1 MMKPKKE
8 DCVKTQNTRFSLIFQ
23 IIKNKKTT
31 IKNETI
37 MKYNL
42 LKQLYKIH
50 SKSGF
55 EGEIITFIC
64 KWISKNIPSAKIDF
78 DWNTGNIY
86 ITKGMSKTYPCI
98 VAHLDQVQ
106 EHHPTDFI
114 TIETRDLIFGYSP
127 KERKFCGLGADDKN
141 GIWLALKCLQEFDE
155 IKIAF
160 FVCEE
165 VGCIGSSKAK
175 MDFFDDCRFVI
186 QPDRRGSRDL
196 ITSISGLPLCSDEFI
211 KDIHPEMFGY
221 KETDGLMTD
230 IEQLKEQGL
239 NVSCI
244 NVSCGYYE
252 PHTDNEYTDKKDL
265 LNCLRFIEY
274 IITNCNKVYKHDAKV
289 EERAYFSLSDAS
301 WYIYDEL
308 MEIIQEALRVDPTL
322 TPADIYAFYC
332 TDYPFTMDDFALV
345 YEDAMNGILYEKEED
360 LP

>member
-1 MMKPKKE
+1 
-8 DCVKTQNTRFSLIFQ
+8 
-23 IIKNKKTT
+23 
-31 IKNETI
+31 

-64 KWISKNIPSAKIDF
+64 KWISMNVPGAKIDF

-86 ITKGMSKTYPCI
+86 VTKGTAKTYPCI

-106 EHHPTDFI
+106 ESHPTDFI
-114 TIETRDLIFGYSP
+114 TIETRDLILGYSP

-141 GIWLALKCLQEFDE
+141 GIWLALKCLQRFDE
-155 IKIAF
+155 IKVAF

-165 VGCIGSSKAK
+165 VGCIESSKAK
-175 MDFFDDCRFVI
+175 MEFFDDCRFVI
-186 QPDRRGSRDL
+186 QPDRRGSNDL
-196 ITSISGLPLCSDEFI
+196 ITSISGLSLCSDEFI
-211 KDIHPEMFGY
+211 KDIHPERFGY

-252 PHTDNEYTDKKDL
+252 PHTDNEYTDKNDL

-274 IITNCNKVYKHDAKV
+274 IITNCKKVYKHEAEV
-289 EERAYFSLSDAS
+289 EERAYFNMAYSS
-301 WYIYDEL
+301 WDIYDEL
-308 MEIIQEALRVDPTL
+308 FEIIQEALTTL
-322 TPADIYAFYC
+322 SI
-332 TDYPFTMDDFALV
+332 ALI
-345 YEDAMNGILYEKEED
+345 ILSLWTISHWFMKTQ
-360 LP
+360 

>member
-1 MMKPKKE
+1 MNYK
-8 DCVKTQNTRFSLIFQ
+8 
-23 IIKNKKTT
+23 
-31 IKNETI
+31 
-37 MKYNL
+37 L

-64 KWISKNIPSAKIDF
+64 KWTSKNIPNSRIDL

-86 ITKGMSKTYPCI
+86 VTKGTSKTYPCI

-114 TIETRDLIFGYSP
+114 AIETRDLVFGYSP

-141 GIWLALKCLQEFDE
+141 GIWLALKCLQKFSE
-155 IKIAF
+155 IKVAF
-160 FVCEE
+160 FASEE

-175 MDFFDDCRFVI
+175 MDFFEDCRFVI
-186 QPDRRGSRDL
+186 QPDRRGSNDL
-196 ITSISGLPLCSDEFI
+196 VTNISGLSLCSDEFI
-211 KDIHPEMFGY
+211 RDIQPQMFGY

-244 NVSCGYYE
+244 NLSCGYYE
-252 PHTDNEYTDKKDL
+252 PHTDNEYTDKNDL

-274 IITNCNKVYKHDAKV
+274 IITNCNKVYRYEAEYD
-289 EERAYFSLSDAS
+289 ERAYLNFAYSPWD
-301 WYIYDEL
+301 IYDEL
-308 MEIIQEALRVDPTL
+308 FEIIREALQADPTL
-322 TPADIYAFYC
+322 TPSDIYAFYGS
-332 TDYPFTMDDFALV
+332 DYPFTMDDFAMV
-345 YEDAMNGILYEKEED
+345 YEDAMNEILYEKQED
-360 LP
+360 WQ